1 MKNKKFLVT
10 GGTGFIGS
18 HLVNRLLTM
27 GEEVHVIAHSENNF
41 WRLENIDKINME
53 IIDIKDLDKLNKFIS
68 KLSPDI
74 IVHLAAYVNAE
85 RDLNGIDMAI
95 DNNFNGTLN
104 LLKSLNNIDYDLFI
118 NTGTC
123 EEYGDGGAPFQENQR
138 EHPVSP
144 YSLSKT
150 CSTYLCELF
159 SKIYDKPII
168 TVRPFLTYGPKQTSQ
183 MLIPELIRKGIN
195 GEKMKLT
202 AGEQSRD
209 FIYID
214 DLIDAFIILINN
226 YNEFDDYE
234 IINIGTG
241 RQILIKDIVKLIGE
255 FLPKSEFEL
264 GALSYRKGET
274 MEFYSD
280 NSLIKKLGWKDN
292 TSIKNGLEE
301 TIDWWNRF
309 NKRGNNNG

>member
-1 MKNKKFLVT
+1 MGNKKFLVT

-18 HLVNRLLTM
+18 HLVIRLVKM
-27 GEEVHVIAHSENNF
+27 GKDVHVIAHSEDNF
-41 WRLENIDKINME
+41 WRLENIDKINIE
-53 IIDIKDLDKLNKFIS
+53 IIDINDFDKLNKFIS
-68 KLSPDI
+68 KLNPDI

-95 DNNFNGTLN
+95 GNNFNGTLN

-123 EEYGDGGAPFQENQR
+123 EEYGDGEAPFQESQR

-183 MLIPELIRKGIN
+183 MLIPELIRRGIK
-195 GEKMKLT
+195 GEKMELT

-214 DLIDAFIILINN
+214 DLIDAFIVLINK
-226 YNEFDDYE
+226 YNEFNEYE

-241 RQILIKDIVKLIGE
+241 KQILIKDIVKLVEE

-274 MEFYSD
+274 IEFYSD
-280 NSLIKKLGWKDN
+280 NSRIKKLGWNPNFK
-292 TSIKNGLEE
+292 IKSGLRD
-301 TIDWWNRF
+301 TINWWHNYIKELNF
-309 NKRGNNNG
+309 

>member
-1 MKNKKFLVT
+1 MRNKNFLVT

-18 HLVNRLLTM
+18 HLVNRLVKM
-27 GEEVHVIAHSENNF
+27 GEEVNVIAHSEKNF
-41 WRLENIDKINME
+41 WRLENINKINIE
-53 IIDIKDLDKLNKFIS
+53 IIDIKDFDKLNKFIL
-68 KLSPDI
+68 KLNPDI

-95 DNNFNGTLN
+95 NNNFNGTLN
-104 LLKSLNNIDYDLFI
+104 LLKTLNNIDYDLFI

-123 EEYGDGGAPFQENQR
+123 EEYGDGEAAFQESQR

-159 SKIYDKPII
+159 SRIYNKPII
-168 TVRPFLTYGPKQTSQ
+168 TVRPFLTYGPKQTSK
-183 MLIPELIRKGIN
+183 MLIPELIRRGIN
-195 GEKMKLT
+195 GEKMELT
-202 AGEQSRD
+202 EGEQSRD

-214 DLIDAFIILINN
+214 DLIDALIVLINKYDKFN
-226 YNEFDDYE
+226 DYE

-241 RQILIKDIVKLIGE
+241 KQILIKEVVNIIEGFFPKNKFKLGE
-255 FLPKSEFEL
+255 LP
-264 GALSYRKGET
+264 YRKGET

-280 NSLIKKLGWKDN
+280 NKKIRKLGWKPSLEIETGLN
-292 TSIKNGLEE
+292 KTWIWWEKYLKGESI
-301 TIDWWNRF
+301 
-309 NKRGNNNG
+309 

>member
-18 HLVNRLLTM
+18 HLVNRLVKM

-41 WRLENIDKINME
+41 WRLENIDKINIE
-53 IIDIKDLDKLNKFIS
+53 IIDIKDFDKLNKFIS
-68 KLSPDI
+68 KLNPDI

-104 LLKSLNNIDYDLFI
+104 LLKSLNNINYDLFI

-123 EEYGDGGAPFQENQR
+123 EEYGDGEAPFQESQR

-183 MLIPELIRKGIN
+183 MLIPELIRRGIN
-195 GEKMKLT
+195 GEKMELT

-214 DLIDAFIILINN
+214 DLIEAFIVLINK
-226 YNEFDDYE
+226 YNEFKEYE

-241 RQILIKDIVKLIGE
+241 KQILIKEVVNIIRVFFPKNKFKLGE
-255 FLPKSEFEL
+255 LP
-264 GALSYRKGET
+264 YRKGET
-274 MEFYSD
+274 MKFYS
-280 NSLIKKLGWKDN
+280 NNEIVRELGWEKS
-292 TSIKNGLEE
+292 TSLKNGIYK
-301 TIDWWNRF
+301 TIDWWKKYRMSDIE
-309 NKRGNNNG
+309 